1 MNTVLTKEAKMRR
14 ILVSA
19 GLVLAFG
26 SSVAAA
32 DLELQVVDKGC
43 WVEIYEDDNYDKDD
57 PHLQIQGPAEFA
69 SLKDLKGRN
78 WNNDIESVIVGPN
91 ATVKAYK
98 DKDFKGTEIAFTSNQ
113 RVPNL
118 GKLDMSNDIE
128 SMKVSCHSS

>member
-1 MNTVLTKEAKMRR
+1 MLR
-14 ILVSA
+14 LLCSA
-19 GLVLAFG
+19 LLVLAFG
-26 SSVAAA
+26 SSVMAA

-118 GKLDMSNDIE
+118 GKLDMSDDIE
-128 SMKVSCHSS
+128 SMKISCHPS

>member
-1 MNTVLTKEAKMRR
+1 MLR
-14 ILVSA
+14 ILFSA
-19 GLVLAFG
+19 WLVLAFG
-26 SSVAAA
+26 SSVKAAE
-32 DLELQVVDKGC
+32 LEVQVIDKGC
-43 WVEIYEDDNYDKDD
+43 WVEIYEDDTYDKDD

-98 DKDFKGTEIAFTSNQ
+98 DKDFKGTEISFTSNQ

-128 SMKVSCHSS
+128 SMIVSCHPS

>member
-1 MNTVLTKEAKMRR
+1 MNKLPTKEARMLH
-14 ILVSA
+14 ILFSA
-19 GLVLAFG
+19 WLVLAFG
-26 SSVAAA
+26 SSVKAA

-91 ATVKAYK
+91 TTVKAYK

-128 SMKVSCHSS
+128 SMKVSCHPS

>member
-1 MNTVLTKEAKMRR
+1 MLR
-14 ILVSA
+14 LLFSA
-19 GLVLAFG
+19 WVMLAFG
-26 SSVAAA
+26 TSVKAA
-32 DLELQVVDKGC
+32 DLELQVIDKGC

-57 PHLQIQGPAEFA
+57 PHLHIQGPAEFA

-78 WNNDIESVIVGPN
+78 WNNDIESVIVGPS

-118 GKLDMSNDIE
+118 GKLDMSDDIE

>member
-1 MNTVLTKEAKMRR
+1 MLPM
-14 ILVSA
+14 LFSA
-19 GLVLAFG
+19 LLILAFG
-26 SSVAAA
+26 SSVKAA

-57 PHLQIQGPAEFA
+57 PHLQIQGPADFA

-98 DKDFKGTEIAFTSNQ
+98 DKDFKGAEIAFTSNQ

-118 GKLDMSNDIE
+118 GKLDMSNEIE

>member
-1 MNTVLTKEAKMRR
+1 MMLR
-14 ILVSA
+14 ILFSA
-19 GLVLAFG
+19 LLVLAFG
-26 SSVAAA
+26 SSVTAA
-32 DLELQVVDKGC
+32 DLEVQVVDKGC

>member
-1 MNTVLTKEAKMRR
+1 MLR
-14 ILVSA
+14 ILFSA
-19 GLVLAFG
+19 LLVLAFG
-26 SSVAAA
+26 SSVKAA
-32 DLELQVVDKGC
+32 DLEVQVVDKGC

-78 WNNDIESVIVGPN
+78 WNNDIESLIVGPN

-98 DKDFKGTEIAFTSNQ
+98 DKDYKGTEIAFTSNQ

-118 GKLDMSNDIE
+118 SKLDMSNEIE
-128 SMKVSCHSS
+128 SMKVSCQSS